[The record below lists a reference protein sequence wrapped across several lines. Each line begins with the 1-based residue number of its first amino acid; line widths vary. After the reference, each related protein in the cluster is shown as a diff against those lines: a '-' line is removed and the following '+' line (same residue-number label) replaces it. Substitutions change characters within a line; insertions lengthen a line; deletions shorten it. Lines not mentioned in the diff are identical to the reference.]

1 MSTDLDAQVAALKK
15 RASDAQA
22 RRAKAQVQAA
32 VARDRLGQAE
42 GALRSEF
49 GISPADVDK
58 HIAAHEADLAAEVRR
73 VQEALER
80 AEASE

>member
-1 MSTDLDAQVAALKK
+1 MIDLDAQVAALKK

-22 RRAKAQVQAA
+22 RRAKAQAQAA
-32 VARDRLGQAE
+32 VARDRLTQAE

-49 GISPADVDK
+49 GISPTEVDK
-58 HIAAHEADLAAEVRR
+58 HIAACEADLAAEVRR